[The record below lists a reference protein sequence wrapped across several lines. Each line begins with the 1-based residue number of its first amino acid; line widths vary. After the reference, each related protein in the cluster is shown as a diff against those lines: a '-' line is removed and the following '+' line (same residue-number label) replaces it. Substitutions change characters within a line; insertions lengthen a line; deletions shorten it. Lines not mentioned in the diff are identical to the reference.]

1 MEDPA
6 PLAAV
11 LALCAA
17 TCGAILRPVLREPGG
32 GGELVERMRADLGLL
47 QSGAEEEAGALSTFY
62 AAALVAAVYVW
73 QGLRGADA

>member
-32 GGELVERMRADLGLL
+32 GELVERMRADLGPL